1 MFVNK
6 FGLIKLSTIEGRAN
20 IFIPLCPNKSSC
32 PKISFNQ
39 KYSETISYIF
49 FTCFL
54 KVFSNSLKVIEQKTL
69 PGVV

>member
-1 MFVNK
+1 M
-6 FGLIKLSTIEGRAN
+6 FGLIKLRLSTIEGQTN
-20 IFIPLCPNKSSC
+20 IFIPLCPSKSSC
-32 PKISFNQ
+32 PKILFNQ